1 MTGLA
6 WRALLLAFV
15 AVAPSV
21 PAQSRAPSSS
31 AVVIMLH
38 PQVGDTLHTRLEQQ
52 TEVNAT
58 SSNGGAVGATTG
70 GTSQVARSVTTAVT
84 IDSRT
89 IVRASDRSR
98 TTVLTIVD
106 SAHVTSSDVHAAALI
121 RQAEQSLRGQ
131 QLVLQLAPDGTVL
144 NARDGRGGAVARE
157 IADAMSAMPA
167 VFPSQPVRLG
177 ETWMRSMPLPAAGPM
192 GTRGSAH
199 VRATFRLDSL
209 TQGGE
214 TAFLSMRGDI
224 VADSMARGVE
234 LSGTVSGA
242 MQVDRTRGWMADSRF
257 VVMIRSLVTPP
268 VASGIAPMR
277 FLTRVTQ
284 RLRTMDKR

>member
-1 MTGLA
+1 V
-6 WRALLLAFV
+6 LAFV
-15 AVAPSV
+15 AVTPTLPAQ
-21 PAQSRAPSSS
+21 AQSRATSSS
-31 AVVIMLH
+31 AVVIVLH

-52 TEVNAT
+52 TEVSST
-58 SSNGGAVGATTG
+58 SSNGGSAGPASSGRSVG
-70 GTSQVARSVTTAVT
+70 ARSVSTAVT

-89 IVRASDRSR
+89 IVRASERSR

-106 SAHVTSSDVHAAALI
+106 SARVTTSDVHAAALI

-214 TAFLSMRGDI
+214 TAYLSMRGDI
-224 VADSMARGVE
+224 VADSTARGVE

-242 MQVDRTRGWMADSRF
+242 MQVDRARGWMADSRF
-257 VVMIRSLVTPP
+257 VVLIRSLVTPP
-268 VASGIAPMR
+268 VASGIAPVR
-277 FLTRVTQ
+277 FITRVTQ